1 MHPYSPSPPWH
12 RPSLCPD
19 PYPYCR
25 GHSSSAPWLLLLL
38 LLLPLHPQPDS
49 NIASARLSWSA
60 VHSSSATLLRSAVQG
75 TAGFCPSLPCFMS
88 PLQVTDLATRP
99 RSFVSSLG
107 GGNLTCACEPYTE
120 TTHGVSRCF
129 FFLRYMGKAVEF
141 TSSLCLLLFCCCCC
155 SLLSPGRKAVRRVL
169 LVPQRVPGMLAAA
182 LVVFGKEVRR
192 NLRRVRRG
200 SSGLLTECP

>member
-12 RPSLCPD
+12 YPSLCPY
-19 PYPYCR
+19 PYPYCH

-49 NIASARLSWSA
+49 NIASARLSWSV

-88 PLQVTDLATRP
+88 PPQVTDLATRP

-107 GGNLTCACEPYTE
+107 GGNLTCACEPNTE
-120 TTHGVSRCF
+120 ILLSAYCRSVV
-129 FFLRYMGKAVEF
+129 AVVLYSVQDARPCVGCCWCRNAFPE
-141 TSSLCLLLFCCCCC
+141 CLLQLWWC
-155 SLLSPGRKAVRRVL
+155 LERRFV
-169 LVPQRVPGMLAAA
+169 
-182 LVVFGKEVRR
+182 EI
-192 NLRRVRRG
+192 
-200 SSGLLTECP
+200 